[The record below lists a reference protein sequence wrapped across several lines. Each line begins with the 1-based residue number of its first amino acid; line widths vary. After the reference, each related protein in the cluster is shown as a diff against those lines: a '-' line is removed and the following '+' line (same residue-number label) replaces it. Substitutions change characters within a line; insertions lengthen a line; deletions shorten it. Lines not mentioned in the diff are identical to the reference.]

1 MNSKMI
7 WGTRLKERMK
17 EMSKYLRYML
27 NGHLLF
33 VLIIALGAGAYYY
46 QQWVESLSESF
57 PAEWMFIPI
66 FTYLLTTGTIITFL
80 KEPDKVFLLPFETKM
95 NDYFKRSFMLSF
107 GLQSYYILMVFLVGA
122 PLFHKTIELPMNTL
136 LFLLILIFLKGTN
149 LFIRFFVDY
158 DKDNRTGYI
167 DFWIRLLLNGAI
179 IYFLFQQST
188 MIYLII
194 LIVLLI
200 AYTIYF
206 YQLAKDKS
214 IHWDKL
220 ISIEEKKM
228 ATFYRLANLF
238 TDVPKLKNKIKR
250 RKLLDVLYKNI
261 RYSQKSTFTFLF
273 MRSFIRNGDY
283 FGLVLRLTI
292 IGSVLIAAFQ
302 WNVAIW
308 LVGILF
314 LYLTAFQLLSL
325 WKIHDLIIWPDL
337 YPIDEQVKKRSFLR
351 IIFNIVFIQNVIFS
365 LVVVFK
371 GLLLEGILLFLFG
384 SIFTYGFIYMVSSS
398 TIKKWSH
405 NERS

>member
-1 MNSKMI
+1 MNSKVI

-57 PAEWMFIPI
+57 PGEWIFIPI
-66 FTYLLTTGTIITFL
+66 YSYLLTTGTVITFL
-80 KEPDKVFLLPFETKM
+80 KEPDKVFLLPYESNM
-95 NDYFKRSFMLSF
+95 NDYFNRSFMLSF

-122 PLFHKTIELPMNTL
+122 PLFHKTIELPMSTF
-136 LFLLILIFLKGTN
+136 LFLLILLFLKGTN

-167 DFWIRLLLNGAI
+167 DFWIRLLLNGTI
-179 IYFLFQQST
+179 MYFLFQQSIL
-188 MIYLII
+188 IYLII
-194 LIVLLI
+194 LVVLLI

-325 WKIHDLIIWPDL
+325 WKIHDQIIWTDL
-337 YPIDEQVKKRSFLR
+337 YPIGEQVKKRSFLR
-351 IIFNIVFIQNVIFS
+351 ILFYIVFIQNVIFS
-365 LVVVFK
+365 LVVVSK
-371 GLLLEGILLFLFG
+371 GQLLEGILLFLFG
-384 SIFTYGFIYMVSSS
+384 SIFTYGFIYIFSSS
-398 TIKKWSH
+398 TIQKWSH
-405 NERS
+405 DER